1 MSDYTALAIGI
12 NRYQYI
18 QPLNYAQDDAQAL
31 HQLLVEETEL
41 PPHQA
46 LLLTEASPWVGNHS
60 TEPTRDQIWH
70 WVDTWLAAQTGSLLW
85 FFFSGYGVS
94 WQGVDYLMPM
104 DGNPADIPGT
114 GIVAKDLLAR
124 LQGNGQRRVLA
135 LLDINR
141 SPGVIAGETV
151 GGQLAQIAPEM
162 GISLILSSQLEEAS
176 HEAVA
181 LGHGMF
187 TAALLE
193 ALRYYG
199 PQTTLDGIS
208 SYLYE
213 RLPELSE
220 HHWRPVQHPLIII
233 PSIEFAQAPLF
244 PQTGGAEPAPVE
256 PPPMVVMPIEADSE
270 ELPPELAADPIGPL
284 PAELAAEVE
293 AEPEPE
299 PVRSLDLPPFS
310 PPPPE
315 MPPIPTL
322 PTTAPTVPAP
332 AQSQPRPTPQKTQ
345 YNWLLWGGGL
355 LLILAIWGLF
365 NVLFGDRPPQPE
377 TVTEP
382 GQETP
387 TTIPPTPGAT
397 PAPAAPAAPPTLA
410 ESQAILARARTYIQD
425 NQASGFSRAIA
436 EAGQIPPGAPLYE
449 EAQGDIA
456 RWSAVILDLAKGRA
470 NQGQF
475 DGAIAAAQLI
485 PANQTAA
492 YAAAQQSIGQWTQN
506 AVIQKENAAKIR
518 EARRLIR
525 YTQASSFLQG
535 INLLKTI
542 PQGQPGYQQ
551 AQELIRLWQEQI
563 YLIANSR
570 AARGDFEQAIA
581 TARLVPADAPSYAA
595 AQTAISRW
603 EKGHR

>member
-31 HQLLVEETEL
+31 HQLLLEETEL

-46 LLLTEASPWVGNHS
+46 LLLTEASPWIGNHS
-60 TEPTRDQIWH
+60 TEPTQENIWH

-114 GIVAKDLLAR
+114 GIAAKELLTR

-141 SPGVIAGETV
+141 SPGVIAGETA

-162 GISLILSSQLEEAS
+162 GVSLILSSQLEESS

-244 PQTGGAEPAPVE
+244 PQGAGAEPAPVA
-256 PPPMVVMPIEADSE
+256 PAPVIAPVMPIEPDSE
-270 ELPPELAADPIGPL
+270 ELPPELAADPIGPM

-293 AEPEPE
+293 PEPE
-299 PVRSLDLPPFS
+299 PARSLDLPPFS

-315 MPPIPTL
+315 MPLI
-322 PTTAPTVPAP
+322 PTTAPTVPGPANIQPPAP
-332 AQSQPRPTPQKTQ
+332 KKMEHS
-345 YNWLLWGGGL
+345 WLLWGGGL
-355 LLILAIWGLF
+355 LLILGILGIF
-365 NVLFGDRPPQPE
+365 NLLFGDRSPQPE

-382 GQETP
+382 GQEIP
-387 TTIPPTPGAT
+387 TTIPPTPGVEVET
-397 PAPAAPAAPPTLA
+397 APIAPAAPPTLA
-410 ESQAILARARTYIQD
+410 ESQAILAQARTYIQN

-436 EAGQIPPGAPLYE
+436 EAGRIPPGAPLYE
-449 EAQGDIA
+449 EAQADIE

-470 NQGQF
+470 SQGQF

-485 PANQTAA
+485 PASQAA
-492 YAAAQQSIGQWTQN
+492 QYEAAQQNISQWTQS
-506 AVIQKENAAKIR
+506 AATQKENAEKIR

-542 PQGQPGYQQ
+542 PQGQPGHQQ
-551 AQELIRLWQEQI
+551 AQALINLWQEQI

-570 AARGDFEQAIA
+570 AARGEFEQAIA
-581 TARLVPADAPSYAA
+581 TARLVPADAPSHAA

-603 EKGHR
+603 ERGQR

>member
-244 PQTGGAEPAPVE
+244 PQGVGAEPAPVE
-256 PPPMVVMPIEADSE
+256 LPPAVVMPLEPESE

-293 AEPEPE
+293 VEPEREPE

-315 MPPIPTL
+315 MPPIPTI
-322 PTTAPTVPAP
+322 PTTAPTVPA
-332 AQSQPRPTPQKTQ
+332 ANSQPRPTPKKAQ

-355 LLILAIWGLF
+355 LLILAVWGLF
-365 NVLFGDRPPQPE
+365 NLLFGDRPSQPE
-377 TVTEP
+377 TVGEP
-382 GQETP
+382 GQEIP
-387 TTIPPTPGAT
+387 TTIPPTPGVET
-397 PAPAAPAAPPTLA
+397 APAAPPTLA

-436 EAGQIPPGAPLYE
+436 EAGRIPPGAPLYE

-506 AVIQKENAAKIR
+506 AVIQKENAEKIR

-581 TARLVPADAPSYAA
+581 TARLVPTDAPSHAA

-603 EKGHR
+603 ERGQR